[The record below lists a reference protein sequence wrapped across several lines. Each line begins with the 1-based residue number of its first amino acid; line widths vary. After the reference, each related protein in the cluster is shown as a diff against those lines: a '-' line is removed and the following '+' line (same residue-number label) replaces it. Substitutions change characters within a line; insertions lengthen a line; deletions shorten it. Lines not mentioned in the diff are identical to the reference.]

1 MPFVKFAR
9 RILKK
14 DNGSKFIKQAMRSK
28 LLEKIDSPRILEAYG
43 GKGELGKAL
52 YLQYPGVVF
61 ERDSLK
67 TQYLAEQRPNWAVYE
82 GDCVKAM
89 AAGIGFHFRPNF
101 LDFDPYG
108 SPWPAIR
115 AAFAQGDKLDARVG
129 VVVNDGLRRF
139 AMLGRAWKSVDL
151 AEYAKKLGNQGVHK
165 QWVSVVRDI
174 FDRVVWEAGFSV
186 REWAIRSAGVGGQMT
201 HYAAIIE
208 RKKAPAR
215 AGG

>member
-1 MPFVKFAR
+1 MLFVKFAR

-14 DNGSKFIKQAMRSK
+14 DNGSKFIKQAMRAK
-28 LLEKIDSPRILEAYG
+28 LLAKIDSPRILEAYG

-61 ERDSLK
+61 EQDGGK
-67 TQYLAEQRPNWAVYE
+67 AQYLAEQRPSWAVYD

-89 AAGIGFHFRPNF
+89 AAGIGFHLRPNF

-115 AAFAQGDKLDARVG
+115 AAFTQKNNLDDFVG

-139 AMLGRAWKSVDL
+139 AMLGRAWKSIDL

-165 QWVSVVRDI
+165 QWFAVVRDI
-174 FDRVVWEAGFSV
+174 FNCVVGDAGFSV
-186 REWAIRSAGVGGQMT
+186 REWAIKSAGAGGQMT

-208 RKKAPAR
+208 RKKAPVW